1 MSPKGRPEGEYR
13 SAQHEGRPVRPK
25 GRPEGEYR
33 SAQHEGRPV
42 SAAGHADPRTFARW
56 KKRALRFPLHTEA
69 LVVADGKA
77 PLMERDGGARN
88 ALRSAAALVIF
99 ALAAQA
105 ALTGC
110 VPAAIAVGA
119 GGAAMVA
126 TDRRTTGAQVDDEGV
141 ELKIVTRANELY
153 GDRIHLNVGS
163 YNGVV
168 LLTGEVPDQGVWAS
182 LGNLAKNTEKARV
195 VHNELVV
202 APNSDLSVRTNDSY
216 ITSKVKARMVEA
228 GKFPPNAVK
237 VITERRVV
245 YLMGIVTRGEGA
257 AAGETAATTEGV
269 ARVVKVFE
277 YRA

>member
-1 MSPKGRPEGEYR
+1 MSAGPAFR
-13 SAQHEGRPVRPK
+13 STTAPAHRVDATSWR
-25 GRPEGEYR
+25 
-33 SAQHEGRPV
+33 
-42 SAAGHADPRTFARW
+42 SAAGLI
-56 KKRALRFPLHTEA
+56 AL
-69 LVVADGKA
+69 
-77 PLMERDGGARN
+77 
-88 ALRSAAALVIF
+88 

-105 ALTGC
+105 MLSGC
-110 VPAAIAVGA
+110 VPAVIAAGA
-119 GGAAMVA
+119 GATAMVA
-126 TDRRTTGAQVDDEGV
+126 TDRRTTGTQVDDEGV
-141 ELKIVTRANELY
+141 ELKINNQANAQY
-153 GDRIHLNVGS
+153 GDRIHLNVTS

-182 LGNLAKNTEKARV
+182 VGNLAKNTEKVRV

-202 APNSDLSVRTNDSY
+202 APNSELGSRTNDSY

-228 GKFPPNAVK
+228 NKFPPNAVK
-237 VITERRVV
+237 VVTERAVV